1 MSACGTEIRWQTASE
16 GEPRGPHPLSLGP
29 LRSRAGWPASGA
41 DRDTCIPT
49 FGYTVA
55 GVNSRDRLRKRLA
68 ALIEAAGFNRSQ
80 AAHAV
85 GCTPSRL
92 GDYLAGRTVP
102 SALVLLDLEDAAEQ
116 AAHRT
121 WMRASDVIDAV
132 ATHCDSDPVW
142 AMRMLLQGRDQ
153 SLALSTPAR
162 RAIWATGSPRL
173 ALTGPWKTL
182 AHTILRETAR
192 DGRPIPQWLAAP
204 MPLREPWAPLPLRR
218 GRPLDEGLAKVGIE
232 INERELVTA

>member
-1 MSACGTEIRWQTASE
+1 MS
-16 GEPRGPHPLSLGP
+16 
-29 LRSRAGWPASGA
+29 
-41 DRDTCIPT
+41 
-49 FGYTVA
+49 
-55 GVNSRDRLRKRLA
+55 SRDRLRLRLA
-68 ALIEAAGFNRSQ
+68 ALIEAAGFNQSQ

-116 AAHRT
+116 AADRT

-173 ALTGPWKTL
+173 PLTGPWK
-182 AHTILRETAR
+182 TAR
-192 DGRPIPQWLAAP
+192 DGRPIPKWLAAP
-204 MPLREPWAPLPLRR
+204 MPLREPWAPLPLRQ
-218 GRPLDEGLAKVGIE
+218 GRALDDGLAALGIE

>member
-1 MSACGTEIRWQTASE
+1 MSPCGREIRWHTASE
-16 GEPRGPHPLSLGP
+16 GKPRGLGP
-29 LRSRAGWPASGA
+29 AHSKPASISRHWSASVA
-41 DRDTCIPT
+41 DRQTCIPI

-55 GVNSRDRLRKRLA
+55 CVDSKGRLRKRLA

-102 SALVLLDLEDAAEQ
+102 SALVLLDLEVAAEQ
-116 AAHRT
+116 AAHRS

-153 SLALSTPAR
+153 SIALSTPAR

-182 AHTILRETAR
+182 AYTILRETAR

-218 GRPLDEGLAKVGIE
+218 GRPVDEGLAMVGIE
-232 INERELVTA
+232 INDRELVTA

>member
-1 MSACGTEIRWQTASE
+1 M
-16 GEPRGPHPLSLGP
+16 
-29 LRSRAGWPASGA
+29 
-41 DRDTCIPT
+41 
-49 FGYTVA
+49 
-55 GVNSRDRLRKRLA
+55 

-80 AAHAV
+80 AAYAV

-92 GDYLAGRTVP
+92 GDYLAGRTTP
-102 SALVLLDLEDAAEQ
+102 SAMVLLDLEDAAEQ
-116 AAHRT
+116 AARRT
-121 WMRASDVIDAV
+121 WMRASDVVDAV
-132 ATHCDSDPVW
+132 AEHSEADPMW

-162 RAIWATGSPRL
+162 RAIWATGTPRL

-182 AHTILRETAR
+182 AYAMLRDTAR
-192 DGRPIPQWLAAP
+192 DGRPIPRWLAAP

-218 GRPLDEGLAKVGIE
+218 GRPLDEGLAQLGVE